1 MGWSGGRMVWIREA
15 SGYRLM
21 MEKDSLSAAEGFVAV
36 FLCPQ
41 TKVHILIA
49 YCQGVIESAKRFENI
64 PSSQHAG
71 CSHRT
76 ECPGDKVWHRGILRS
91 TLLIGITIELA
102 LLIMLGQRD
111 IQHYP
116 CVLDQAGIG

>member
-1 MGWSGGRMVWIREA
+1 MISLRERHRILGVGIFFINGGEVKMGWSGGRMVWIREA

-49 YCQGVIESAKRFENI
+49 HCQRIIKSAEGFENI
-64 PSSQHAG
+64 P
-71 CSHRT
+71 
-76 ECPGDKVWHRGILRS
+76 PD
-91 TLLIGITIELA
+91 
-102 LLIMLGQRD
+102 
-111 IQHYP
+111 
-116 CVLDQAGIG
+116 